1 MSDFGA
7 KDYATIIALVL
18 GPAIAVAITLF
29 YQRRAEKRS
38 AKERIFAVLMEH
50 RRSNPPA
57 IEWANALNLID
68 IVFQDN
74 DRVVN
79 KWREA
84 FGMINRP
91 ADQVN
96 WGQWGHAHIE
106 LLSEM
111 ALVLGYK
118 RLQQTDIDRFYAP
131 QAHGNQVALT
141 QELQTEVLRVLKASE
156 NLGTPRAR

>member
-1 MSDFGA
+1 MSDFGT
-7 KDYATIIALVL
+7 KDCATIIALVL
-18 GPAIAVAITLF
+18 GPAIAVTITLLF
-29 YQRRAEKRS
+29 QRRAEKRS
-38 AKERIFAVLMEH
+38 AKERLFAELMAH

-74 DRVVN
+74 KSVVN
-79 KWREA
+79 KWHEA
-84 FGMINRP
+84 FGLINRP
-91 ADQVN
+91 ADQIN

-106 LLSEM
+106 LLSEI

-131 QAHGNQVALT
+131 QAQWDQAALT
-141 QELQTEVLRVLKASE
+141 HELQIEFLRVLKASQTV
-156 NLGTPRAR
+156 GTPRA